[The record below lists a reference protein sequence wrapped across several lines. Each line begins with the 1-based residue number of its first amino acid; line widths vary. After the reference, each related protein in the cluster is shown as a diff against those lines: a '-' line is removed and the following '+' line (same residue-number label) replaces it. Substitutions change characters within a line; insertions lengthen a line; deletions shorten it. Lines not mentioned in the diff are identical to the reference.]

1 VYDEISRCK
10 NLIKPL
16 VKAMKEKD
24 IEILESTDLSELK
37 NKYPELGSGELS
49 VIAAS
54 EGKIVF
60 IEDRKAE
67 KAASNENVTSFN
79 IPELLF
85 ACKKRGILK
94 SDDIAQIISDL
105 KEKDGYL
112 FSKEVEE
119 ELLK

>member
-1 VYDEISRCK
+1 MYDEISRCK

-37 NKYPELGSGELS
+37 DKYPGLGSGELS

-54 EGKIVF
+54 KGKIAF

-79 IPELLF
+79 IPELLL
-85 ACKKRGILK
+85 ACKERGILK

>member
-1 VYDEISRCK
+1 
-10 NLIKPL
+10 
-16 VKAMKEKD
+16 M
-24 IEILESTDLSELK
+24 
-37 NKYPELGSGELS
+37 S

-54 EGKIVF
+54 SKGKIAF

-94 SDDIAQIISDL
+94 SDDMAQIISDL